1 MSPANT
7 KKGNM
12 KAETKI
18 QNLLNEFYKIHTDY
32 DRDLKKPELFED
44 DLDHGHALGWKLA
57 MEKVIYEL
65 EEIQK
70 GEHV

>member
-1 MSPANT
+1 
-7 KKGNM
+7 M

-18 QNLLNEFYKIHTDY
+18 QALLDKFYKIHSDY
-32 DRDLKKPELFED
+32 DRDLNNPSVMYED

-65 EEIQK
+65 EKIRK
-70 GEHV
+70 PN

>member
-1 MSPANT
+1 
-7 KKGNM
+7 M

-32 DRDLKKPELFED
+32 DRDLNNPSVMFED
-44 DLDHGHALGWKLA
+44 DFDHGHALGWKLA
-57 MEKVIYEL
+57 MEKVIFEL

-70 GEHV
+70 PS